1 MHLKQLVIGC
11 CAVIPVLVSANL
23 ALAQAKPDDA
33 IKARQA
39 TFAVVAAHVGRIK
52 SNLDGDYKK
61 EDVMRSAAVIQ
72 AIANAGLTSFFP
84 QGTDKGIGFHETQV
98 KPELFDPAN
107 AKKVTE
113 VVNNFNEQANQLVVV
128 ANVGDKAAVQTQFGK
143 LRGTCKGCHDSFRI
157 DSTAAAPAPA
167 AK

>member
-1 MHLKQLVIGC
+1 MRFKNILIGS
-11 CAVIPVLVSANL
+11 CALIPALVSANL
-23 ALAQAKPDDA
+23 AFAQAKPDDA

-52 SNLDGDYKK
+52 TNLDGDYKK
-61 EDVMRSAAVIQ
+61 EDVMKSAAVIQ

-84 QGTDKGIGFHETQV
+84 AGTDKGIGFHETQV

-107 AKKVTE
+107 AKKLTE
-113 VVNNFNEQANQLVVV
+113 VVNNFSEQANQLVIV

-143 LRGTCKGCHDSFRI
+143 LRGTCKGCHDSFRV
-157 DSTAAAPAPA
+157 DSTAPAPA